1 MTVCSGLLDCHKLAL
16 TMLKTSVSKGNPG
29 QITYRNYKKFDS
41 LKFNNELKNVLTTE
55 NIDNWIKFDENFLK
69 VLNKHAPMQR
79 KLLRA
84 NHMSYVS

>member
-16 TMLKTSVSKGNPG
+16 TMLKTSISKGNPG

-41 LKFNNELKNVLTTE
+41 LKFNNELK

>member
-1 MTVCSGLLDCHKLAL
+1 MDCHKLAL
-16 TMLKTSVSKGNPG
+16 TMLKTSISKGNLRK
-29 QITYRNYKKFDS
+29 ITYKNYKKFDS
-41 LKFNNELKNVLTTE
+41 LKFNNELKNVLTIE

-79 KLLRA
+79 KLLMA